1 LFAKVFDVQID
12 ISKYENRTRKP
23 ARIPHAIIPSSEG
36 YIMDTRTNEEWL
48 SDLRGE
54 YKDEAIED
62 LRRLLKRGLIYALS
76 SRIKTDL
83 EHQVEDFV
91 QDAILRILD
100 KLDTFRGESKFTTW
114 AQKVAVRVA
123 FTEMRRKRWK
133 DISIEDLLPED
144 SGDFTP
150 LILSDPSP
158 NPDKRATQESL
169 LKMVD
174 QILAEELTERQRTA
188 LLAIMH
194 GGMPL
199 EEVAQRMDTNRN
211 ALYKLLHDAR
221 KQMRSRLIEKGLT
234 PQEVLEVFDNG

>member
-1 LFAKVFDVQID
+1 MG
-12 ISKYENRTRKP
+12 S
-23 ARIPHAIIPSSEG
+23 
-36 YIMDTRTNEEWL
+36 RTNEEWL
-48 SDLRGE
+48 RDLRGE
-54 YKDEAIED
+54 NQDQAIED
-62 LRRLLKRGLIYALS
+62 LRKLLKRGLIYALS

-83 EHQVEDFV
+83 EQQVEDFV

-114 AQKVAVRVA
+114 AQKVAVRGA

-150 LILSDPSP
+150 LVLADPSP
-158 NPDKRATQESL
+158 DPEKRATQESL
-169 LKMVD
+169 LEMID
-174 QILAEELTERQRTA
+174 QMMSEDLTERQRTA

-199 EEVAQRMDTNRN
+199 EEVARRMDTNRN

-221 KQMRSRLIEKGLT
+221 KQMRNRLQEKGFSAE
-234 PQEVLEVFDNG
+234 EVLAVFENK

>member
-1 LFAKVFDVQID
+1 M
-12 ISKYENRTRKP
+12 
-23 ARIPHAIIPSSEG
+23 G
-36 YIMDTRTNEEWL
+36 TRTNEEWL
-48 SDLRGE
+48 SDLQGDN
-54 YKDEAIED
+54 KDEAIED
-62 LRRLLKRGLIYALS
+62 LRRLLKKGLIYALS

-133 DISIEDLLPED
+133 DISIEDLMPED
-144 SGDFTP
+144 SGDYTP
-150 LILSDPSP
+150 LVLSDPSP
-158 NPDKRATQESL
+158 DPDKRATQESL

-174 QILAEELTERQRTA
+174 QMLAEDITERQRTA

-199 EEVAQRMDTNRN
+199 EEVAKRMDTNRN

-221 KQMRSRLIEKGLT
+221 KQMRSRLQEKGFS
-234 PQEVLEVFDNG
+234 PEEVLAVFDSE

>member
-1 LFAKVFDVQID
+1 MV
-12 ISKYENRTRKP
+12 N
-23 ARIPHAIIPSSEG
+23 
-36 YIMDTRTNEEWL
+36 RTNEEWL

-54 YKDEAIED
+54 NQDQAIED
-62 LRRLLKRGLIYALS
+62 LRRLLKKGLIYALA

-91 QDAILRILD
+91 QDAILRILN

-114 AQKVAVRVA
+114 AQKIAVRVA

-144 SGDFTP
+144 SGDYTP
-150 LILSDPSP
+150 LVLSDPSP
-158 NPDKRATQESL
+158 DPERRATQESML
-169 LKMVD
+169 EMID
-174 QILAEELTERQRTA
+174 QILSEDLTERQRTS

-194 GGMPL
+194 GGMPI
-199 EEVAQRMDTNRN
+199 EEVALRMDTNRN

-221 KQMRSRLIEKGLT
+221 KQMRNRLLERGFT
-234 PQEVLEVFDNG
+234 AEEVLAVFESE

>member
-1 LFAKVFDVQID
+1 M
-12 ISKYENRTRKP
+12 S
-23 ARIPHAIIPSSEG
+23 
-36 YIMDTRTNEEWL
+36 TRTNQEWL
-48 SDLRGE
+48 SDLKGE
-54 YKDEAIED
+54 DKDQAIAD
-62 LRRLLKRGLIYALS
+62 LRKLLKRGLIYALS

-83 EHQVEDFV
+83 EQQVEDFV

-114 AQKVAVRVA
+114 AHKVAVRVA

-150 LILSDPSP
+150 MVLADPSP
-158 NPDKRATQESL
+158 DPDKRATQESL
-169 LKMVD
+169 LAMVD
-174 QILAEELTERQRTA
+174 QMLHEDLTERQRTA
-188 LLAIMH
+188 MLAVMH

-199 EEVAQRMDTNRN
+199 EEVARRLDTNRN

-221 KQMRSRLIEKGLT
+221 KQMRNRLEEKGFT
-234 PQEVLEVFDNG
+234 AEEVLAVFESE

>member
-1 LFAKVFDVQID
+1 MV
-12 ISKYENRTRKP
+12 
-23 ARIPHAIIPSSEG
+23 
-36 YIMDTRTNEEWL
+36 TRTNEEWL
-48 SDLRGE
+48 SDLRGDN
-54 YKDEAIED
+54 KDQAIAD
-62 LRRLLKRGLIYALS
+62 LRYILKRGLIYALS

-100 KLDTFRGESKFTTW
+100 KIDTFRGESKFTTW
-114 AQKVAVRVA
+114 AQKIAVRVA

-144 SGDFTP
+144 SGDYTP
-150 LILSDPSP
+150 LVLSDPSP
-158 NPDKRATQESL
+158 DPEKRATQESL
-169 LKMVD
+169 LTMIEKV
-174 QILAEELTERQRTA
+174 LEEDLTERQRTA
-188 LLAIMH
+188 ILAIMH

-221 KQMRSRLIEKGLT
+221 KQLRNRLQEKGFT
-234 PQEVLEVFDNG
+234 AEEVLVVFEN

>member
-1 LFAKVFDVQID
+1 
-12 ISKYENRTRKP
+12 
-23 ARIPHAIIPSSEG
+23 
-36 YIMDTRTNEEWL
+36 MDKRTNQEWL
-48 SDLRGE
+48 DDLRGQ
-54 YKDEAIED
+54 DQAQAIED
-62 LRRLLKRGLIYALS
+62 LRRTLKKGLLYALS
-76 SRIKTDL
+76 SWINNDL
-83 EHQVEDFV
+83 EAQVEDFV

-100 KLDTFRGESKFTTW
+100 KLDSFRGESHFTTW

-150 LILSDPSP
+150 LALSDPSP
-158 NPDKRATQESL
+158 DPEKRATQASL
-169 LKMVD
+169 LKMIED
-174 QILAEELTERQRTA
+174 IMREDLSERQRTA

-199 EEVAQRMDTNRN
+199 EEVARRMDTNRN

-221 KQMRSRLIEKGLT
+221 KQMRNRLIERGFST
-234 PQEVLEVFDNG
+234 DEVLAVFENG